1 MEITTKQIYEEIVK
15 SRNELR
21 GSIEA
26 SEVRVLLK
34 IESLNSRIRTLE
46 KENRQLKNK
55 VEILDRESRR
65 NNLVIFGLNSVPR
78 EVSVDFISSQIKQL
92 LDVQLDESNINN
104 LYKLGNAENSPIKLE
119 LVSMLKKR
127 EILLN
132 CRKLKG
138 SKIYIA
144 NDLTEKQRGEYKIL
158 REHLSRAR
166 EDTEN
171 SCYIK
176 GNKLYVNNV
185 AYTVEDLK
193 YETEPEPRSYSSP
206 PTPNITSKPASN
218 QEENTKAPTLEQI
231 QTNTGEG
238 QTNQLVEKQKPS
250 SLQQHSNTPK
260 TGTIRKTTKPAIAPL
275 TKETVRDRLRSNK

>member
-1 MEITTKQIYEEIVK
+1 MNNDEVEITTKQIYEEIVK

-119 LVSMLKKR
+119 
-127 EILLN
+127 
-132 CRKLKG
+132 
-138 SKIYIA
+138 
-144 NDLTEKQRGEYKIL
+144 
-158 REHLSRAR
+158 
-166 EDTEN
+166 
-171 SCYIK
+171 
-176 GNKLYVNNV
+176 
-185 AYTVEDLK
+185 
-193 YETEPEPRSYSSP
+193 
-206 PTPNITSKPASN
+206 
-218 QEENTKAPTLEQI
+218 
-231 QTNTGEG
+231 
-238 QTNQLVEKQKPS
+238 
-250 SLQQHSNTPK
+250 
-260 TGTIRKTTKPAIAPL
+260 
-275 TKETVRDRLRSNK
+275 